1 MFDIKIVS
9 LWISHQA
16 GGIVLATKKQHYVW
30 RGYLKRWNESEDRFG
45 RVYVY
50 RKKVLGNQPEIEY
63 ALLENVG
70 FGKYFYDMTGFSKA
84 DVSVVS
90 QLIAYIQKDKLVPL
104 GLNPELLGDANAER
118 DFIETLMGQYEDIDN
133 KHQFLDK
140 MISGDLSFYKDSLV
154 QVALDELHD
163 EVMNALWGSREK
175 SDVELMVDTLKAM
188 EHIEDEDLKHE
199 FHRFFFMQHQRSPV
213 IYETQVKNFETLKLQ
228 YPAIKDTNS
237 NFYANSLMFFFVETM
252 SVNVSTKMH
261 TWIERYDNK
270 TNVPFV
276 TTDTPVVNLT
286 GMEFLEKNEFYYPIS
301 PKIAI
306 KLCVTSK
313 GSKYGKAKNICL
325 DMTDENEVK
334 KLNLA
339 IAKNCYKEV
348 FSNDENVL
356 KSIRSELQS

>member
-1 MFDIKIVS
+1 M
-9 LWISHQA
+9 
-16 GGIVLATKKQHYVW
+16 ATKKQHYVW
-30 RGYLKRWNESEDRFG
+30 RGYLKRWNKNEDRFG
-45 RVYVY
+45 KVYVY
-50 RKKVLGNQPEIEY
+50 RKNVLGNQPEIEY

-90 QLIAYIQKDKLVPL
+90 QLISHIQKDNLVPL
-104 GLNPELLGDANAER
+104 GLNPELLGNANAER

-140 MISGDLSFYKDSLV
+140 MISGDLSFYQDSLV
-154 QVALDELHD
+154 QETLNELHD
-163 EVMNALWGSREK
+163 EVMNALFGSRKK
-175 SDVELMVDTLKAM
+175 SDVELMADTLKAM

-213 IYETQVKNFETLKLQ
+213 ILENQVKNFEILKSQ
-228 YPAIKDTNS
+228 YSTIKDINT
-237 NFYANSLMFFFVETM
+237 NFYVNSLMIFFVETIA
-252 SVNVSTKMH
+252 VNVSNKMH

-270 TNVPFV
+270 TNIPFV

-286 GMEFLEKNEFYYPIS
+286 GMKFLEKNEFYYPIS

-313 GSKYGKAKNICL
+313 GSKNGKEKNICL
-325 DMTDENEVK
+325 DITDENEVK
-334 KLNLA
+334 KLNLTTV
-339 IAKNCYKEV
+339 KNCYNEV
-348 FSNDENVL
+348 FSDDEDIL
-356 KSIRSELQS
+356 KSIRAELQG

>member
-133 KHQFLDK
+133 KHQFL
-140 MISGDLSFYKDSLV
+140 G
-154 QVALDELHD
+154 
-163 EVMNALWGSREK
+163 
-175 SDVELMVDTLKAM
+175 
-188 EHIEDEDLKHE
+188 
-199 FHRFFFMQHQRSPV
+199 
-213 IYETQVKNFETLKLQ
+213 
-228 YPAIKDTNS
+228 
-237 NFYANSLMFFFVETM
+237 
-252 SVNVSTKMH
+252 
-261 TWIERYDNK
+261 
-270 TNVPFV
+270 
-276 TTDTPVVNLT
+276 
-286 GMEFLEKNEFYYPIS
+286 
-301 PKIAI
+301 
-306 KLCVTSK
+306 
-313 GSKYGKAKNICL
+313 
-325 DMTDENEVK
+325 
-334 KLNLA
+334 
-339 IAKNCYKEV
+339 
-348 FSNDENVL
+348 
-356 KSIRSELQS
+356 